1 MACDHTQP
9 ICRRCT
15 KRRQEGECVYI
26 ISNDRS
32 RAPSALRASSTPLAS
47 PRAPDPASPADYT
60 RSPEPSHEIAVAAQ
74 PSVGYLGFTSYSS
87 VFEETEHA
95 LGVTAA
101 TTTSSSGSNLGGA
114 SDASRRPSP
123 SILEACLKILCNVPE
138 TSNGIALFREFPT
151 PFDGFPHVVAKRVVR
166 SLYETFGRYLGAQRN
181 PRHLELVARKICANS
196 SRPFSETEPDAEKW
210 IAQFV
215 GENIRWESLGILFT
229 FWDLYQT
236 EEGVP
241 RYVYHHKSKFT
252 GRVVAIRQSLKLCAE
267 VCNDLGAANSLLL
280 HVSQK
285 LCVAEST
292 YSGDAS
298 ECLHMVP
305 DDNRLSTVMLRR
317 NRLRDVASPR
327 RHHRPPHVPR
337 RPRGAESTGLQAD
350 ASLGAAPQPLCVD
363 LQLGHSHRV
372 VYGPPAAHKQHVL
385 VHPTAA

>member
-9 ICRRCT
+9 ICRRCI

-32 RAPSALRASSTPLAS
+32 RAPSVLRASSTPLRS
-47 PRAPDPASPADYT
+47 PRRIPEHSPPPQLS
-60 RSPEPSHEIAVAAQ
+60 RSPEPNVGITGAVQ

-87 VFEETEHA
+87 VFEETENA

-101 TTTSSSGSNLGGA
+101 TTTPNSGSNVA
-114 SDASRRPSP
+114 TSDASRRLSP
-123 SILEACLKILCNVPE
+123 AVLEACLRILRHVPE
-138 TSNGIALFREFPT
+138 TSRGIALFREFPT

-181 PRHLELVARKICANS
+181 SRHLELVARKLCANS

-215 GENIRWESLGILFT
+215 GENTRWESLGILFT

-236 EEGVP
+236 EDGVP
-241 RYVYHHKSKFT
+241 RYMYHHKSKFT
-252 GRVVAIRQSLKLCAE
+252 GRVLAIRESLKLCAE
-267 VCNDLGAANSLLL
+267 VCNELGAANSLLL

-285 LCVAEST
+285 HCVAEST

-298 ECLHMVP
+298 KCLH
-305 DDNRLSTVMLRR
+305 
-317 NRLRDVASPR
+317 
-327 RHHRPPHVPR
+327 
-337 RPRGAESTGLQAD
+337 G
-350 ASLGAAPQPLCVD
+350 
-363 LQLGHSHRV
+363 
-372 VYGPPAAHKQHVL
+372 VL
-385 VHPTAA
+385 EEKDYQEYNAKTE